1 MDKQQSE
8 PSVKQEQ
15 TKYILEMTEAQAR
28 NLVRALDLYSRI
40 GMGQL
45 EAVDQE
51 VRMWSDESLSS
62 HEEREESIKSL
73 KTALFGFA
81 RGHRAIMSERV
92 HDQYRLAW
100 DTMKVVRY
108 AVAWHTRPMGG
119 ATVDFATPMKY
130 GSEPLPK
137 CTVKKGS
144 DEQNL

>member
-1 MDKQQSE
+1 M
-8 PSVKQEQ
+8 EQ

-45 EAVDQE
+45 EAVGQE
-51 VRMWSDESLSS
+51 VQMWSGQAISPDE
-62 HEEREESIKSL
+62 ETKKGIKNL
-73 KTALFGFA
+73 KAALFGFSH
-81 RGHRAIMSERV
+81 GHLAITAEKV
-92 HDQYRLAW
+92 HDTYRISW
-100 DTMKVVRY
+100 DTMKVVRH
-108 AVAWHTRPMGG
+108 AVAWHNCPEGG